1 MNVVAPAIVY
11 ALFVWWFSTGLVL
24 LLVLRRRAIVRAGL
38 VGAALLLPV
47 CLYVLAKS
55 SARTDVWGA
64 YVAFTAAILLW
75 GTQEIAFLAGI
86 LTGPRPLPCPAGA
99 TGVTRV
105 RYAVMSILYHEV
117 ALAACGLAVFA
128 VDRGG
133 PNQVGTLTFAVLWV
147 MRISAKLN
155 LFLGVPVLNDGFM
168 PAPIAYAR
176 SYFRRGPVN
185 AFMPV
190 AMGAAVLATDA
201 IVAAALDPAAGPAGE
216 AGGILVASL
225 LVLAIVEHVFM
236 VVPLPIERLWAWS
249 TRRWSVRRSSASR
262 WSARRSGVRQSG
274 VRPGG
279 REGLS
284 AGEWGA
290 RSIKGDIKRA
300 APTRP

>member
-1 MNVVAPAIVY
+1 MNVVAPAILY

-24 LLVLRRRAIVRAGL
+24 LVVLRRRAIVRAGL

-47 CLYVLAKS
+47 WLFVLARS
-55 SARTDVWGA
+55 SARPAGWGA
-64 YVAFTAAILLW
+64 YVAFTAAIRLW
-75 GTQEIAFLAGI
+75 GTQEIAFLAGT

-105 RYAVMSILYHEV
+105 RYALLSILYHEV

-147 MRISAKLN
+147 MRVSAKLN

-185 AFMPV
+185 GLMPV
-190 AMGAAVLATDA
+190 AMLAAVLATYA
-201 IVAAALDPAAGPAGE
+201 IVVAALDPGAGPAGE

-225 LVLAIVEHVFM
+225 LVLAIIEHVFM

-249 TRRWSVRRSSASR
+249 TRRWSVQR
-262 WSARRSGVRQSG
+262 WG
-274 VRPGG
+274 VRPRGMGALSGG
-279 REGLS
+279 G
-284 AGEWGA
+284 WGT
-290 RSIKGDIKRA
+290 RSIKGAIKRA

>member
-38 VGAALLLPV
+38 VGGALLLPV

-55 SARTDVWGA
+55 SAQSDVWGA

-75 GTQEIAFLAGI
+75 GTQEIAFLAGT
-86 LTGPRPLPCPAGA
+86 LTGPRPLPCPAGV

-147 MRISAKLN
+147 MRVSAKLN

-185 AFMPV
+185 GFMPV
-190 AMGAAVLATDA
+190 AMLAAVIATYVM
-201 IVAAALDPAAGPAGE
+201 IAAALDPGAGPTGE

-249 TRRWSVRRSSASR
+249 TRRWSTRQ
-262 WSARRSGVRQSG
+262 WEVRQSG

-279 REGLS
+279 MEGLS
-284 AGEWGA
+284 AGGWGA
-290 RSIKGDIKRA
+290 RSIKGAIKRA